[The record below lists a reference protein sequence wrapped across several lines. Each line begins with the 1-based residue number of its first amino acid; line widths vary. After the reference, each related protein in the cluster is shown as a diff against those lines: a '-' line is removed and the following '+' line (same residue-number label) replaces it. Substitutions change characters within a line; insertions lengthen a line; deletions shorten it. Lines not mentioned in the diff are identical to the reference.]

1 MIVLELLV
9 NALALAAAYG
19 LAALGFVLLLNATAA
34 VNFSQGDLVAMGGI
48 AAAALAGDATVSG
61 IALLPSIVIIM
72 AILGALVGVVAYLP
86 LRRRPPEAV
95 FISTIAVGIILQNG
109 ASVVFGAAP
118 RAAPALFGDGDV
130 AIGGLV
136 VGRQSLAI
144 IITASLLFA
153 ILYGLFMH
161 TQIGRRLRATAQD
174 RDMAAAI
181 GIPVDAMIVVTFAA
195 AGALAGAAGL
205 LLANR
210 FFVTPTD
217 GMNYV
222 LKAYMATVI
231 GGWGSSPGAIAGA
244 GLIALFEVI
253 YPALPVIAPA
263 LARVA
268 RVDVLFSQTSAAI
281 VLDAMILLLLFA
293 RPQGLFGEAARRRP

>member
-231 GGWGSSPGAIAGA
+231 GGWGSIPGAIAGA